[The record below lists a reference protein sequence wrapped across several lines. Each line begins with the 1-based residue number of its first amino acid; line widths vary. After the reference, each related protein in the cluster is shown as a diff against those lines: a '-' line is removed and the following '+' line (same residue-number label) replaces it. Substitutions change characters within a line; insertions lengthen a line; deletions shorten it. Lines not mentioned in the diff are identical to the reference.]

1 MFFVLL
7 CASRFTFVFILQII
21 NWMQNRF
28 NGKQEKRRSEAGVV
42 NSARDVPV
50 RESCRQEHARD
61 EKNPNG
67 GDWPQGLLSIGT
79 LGDEPPPPPAGD
91 GGPRASQADVPDFT
105 IEEVKKLQDALNKL
119 LRRAKSKS
127 SSRGSGATDEDRAS
141 QLPLDR
147 FLNCPSSLE
156 VDRRISLRHAA
167 GDGGENGEFSP
178 DTQIILSKARDLLV
192 NSNGGAIKQK
202 SFKFLLKK
210 MFVCRGGFAPAPSL
224 KDPVESRMEK
234 TLQAHDFFCYMI
246 QLFRTMLQKKMSAR
260 PSNANAASSRKYYL
274 EDKPSGRMI
283 RDRRQEEEDD
293 DKGSD
298 SFKWDKTNTDCKNIV
313 PPLYFCLTLNTQ
325 LNTNAL
331 GKAAP
336 HVVAAT

>member
-1 MFFVLL
+1 M
-7 CASRFTFVFILQII
+7 QII
-21 NWMQNRF
+21 NWMQNRLH
-28 NGKQEKRRSEAGVV
+28 GKQDKRRSEAGVV
-42 NSARDVPV
+42 NKSARDVPV
-50 RESCRQEHARD
+50 QESCRHEHARED
-61 EKNPNG
+61 KNPNA
-67 GDWPQGLLSIGT
+67 DWPQGLLSIGT
-79 LGDEPPPPPAGD
+79 LGDEPPPPAAD
-91 GGPRASQADVPDFT
+91 GGPRSSQAAADVPDFT

-127 SSRGSGATDEDRAS
+127 SSSRGSGATDDDRASS

-192 NSNGGAIKQK
+192 NSNGAAIKQK

-210 MFVCRGGFAPAPSL
+210 MFACRGGFAPAPSL

-234 TLQAHDFFCYMI
+234 
-246 QLFRTMLQKKMSAR
+246 LFRTMLQKKMSAR

-274 EDKPSGRMI
+274 EDKPSGRMMI
-283 RDRRQEEEDD
+283 RDRRHDEEDD

-298 SFKWDKTNTDCKNIV
+298 SFKWDKTDTDCKN
-313 PPLYFCLTLNTQ
+313 
-325 LNTNAL
+325 
-331 GKAAP
+331 
-336 HVVAAT
+336 

>member
-1 MFFVLL
+1 MG
-7 CASRFTFVFILQII
+7 II

-42 NSARDVPV
+42 NSARDAPV
-50 RESCRQEHARD
+50 RESCRQEHARE
-61 EKNPNG
+61 EKSPN

-79 LGDEPPPPPAGD
+79 LGDEPPPD
-91 GGPRASQADVPDFT
+91 GGPPRASQAAADVPDFT

-141 QLPLDR
+141 SQLPLDR

-167 GDGGENGEFSP
+167 GDGGEFSP

-192 NSNGGAIKQK
+192 NSNGAAIKQK

-210 MFVCRGGFAPAPSL
+210 MFACRGGFGPAPSL

-234 TLQAHDFFCYMI
+234 
-246 QLFRTMLQKKMSAR
+246 LFKTMLQKKMSAR
-260 PSNANAASSRKYYL
+260 PSNANAGSSRKYYL
-274 EDKPSGRMI
+274 EDKPSGRRMI
-283 RDRRQEEEDD
+283 GDRPYEEEDD

-298 SFKWDKTNTDCKNIV
+298 SFKWDKTDTDFIV
-313 PPLYFCLTLNTQ
+313 LEI
-325 LNTNAL
+325 
-331 GKAAP
+331 
-336 HVVAAT
+336 

>member
-1 MFFVLL
+1 MG
-7 CASRFTFVFILQII
+7 II

-28 NGKQEKRRSEAGVV
+28 NNGKQEKRRSEAGVG
-42 NSARDVPV
+42 NSARDVPGV
-50 RESCRQEHARD
+50 RESCRQEHARE
-61 EKNPNG
+61 EKQSPN

-79 LGDEPPPPPAGD
+79 LGDEPPPD
-91 GGPRASQADVPDFT
+91 GAPLASQAAADVPDFT

-127 SSRGSGATDEDRAS
+127 SSRGSGAMDEDRASS

-156 VDRRISLRHAA
+156 VDRRISLRRAA

-192 NSNGGAIKQK
+192 NSNGAAIKRK

-210 MFVCRGGFAPAPSL
+210 MFACRGGFGPAPSL

-234 TLQAHDFFCYMI
+234 
-246 QLFRTMLQKKMSAR
+246 LFRTMLQNKMSAR
-260 PSNANAASSRKYYL
+260 PSNANAGSSRKYYL
-274 EDKPSGRMI
+274 EDKPSGRRMI
-283 RDRRQEEEDD
+283 RDRRHEEDDD

-298 SFKWDKTNTDCKNIV
+298 SFKWDKTDTDFIV
-313 PPLYFCLTLNTQ
+313 LEI
-325 LNTNAL
+325 
-331 GKAAP
+331 
-336 HVVAAT
+336 

>member
-1 MFFVLL
+1 ML
-7 CASRFTFVFILQII
+7 
-21 NWMQNRF
+21 
-28 NGKQEKRRSEAGVV
+28 
-42 NSARDVPV
+42 
-50 RESCRQEHARD
+50 
-61 EKNPNG
+61 
-67 GDWPQGLLSIGT
+67 
-79 LGDEPPPPPAGD
+79 
-91 GGPRASQADVPDFT
+91 DFT

-192 NSNGGAIKQK
+192 NSNGTAIKKK

-210 MFVCRGGFAPAPSL
+210 MFVCHGGFGPAPSL

-234 TLQAHDFFCYMI
+234 
-246 QLFRTMLQKKMSAR
+246 
-260 PSNANAASSRKYYL
+260 
-274 EDKPSGRMI
+274 
-283 RDRRQEEEDD
+283 
-293 DKGSD
+293 
-298 SFKWDKTNTDCKNIV
+298 V
-313 PPLYFCLTLNTQ
+313 PVL
-325 LNTNAL
+325 
-331 GKAAP
+331 
-336 HVVAAT
+336 AT